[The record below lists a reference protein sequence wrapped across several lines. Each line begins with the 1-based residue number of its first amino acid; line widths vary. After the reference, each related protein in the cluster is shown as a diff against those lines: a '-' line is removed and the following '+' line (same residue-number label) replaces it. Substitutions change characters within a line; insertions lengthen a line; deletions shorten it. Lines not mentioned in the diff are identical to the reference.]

1 MDRAERG
8 AHEAEAATLDLLE
21 APDFRAFYEGSL
33 SKVYGYFLCRCGGD
47 RSTAEDLTQET
58 FMAGVRELRRGT
70 VVTAP
75 GPWILG
81 IARHKLVDHYR
92 RREREERKLAAI
104 GGAAEVDDL
113 LEWTGEADRDRAI
126 DALGEVAASQR
137 AALVLHYLDGFP
149 VAEVARMLGK
159 SEHATESLLA
169 RGRESF
175 KRAYREANDD

>member
-1 MDRAERG
+1 MERVERD
-8 AHEAEAATLDLLE
+8 AVVAEAATLDLRE
-21 APDFRAFYEGSL
+21 ARDFRAFYEDTL
-33 SKVYGYFLCRCGGD
+33 SKVYGYFYCRCGGD
-47 RSTAEDLTQET
+47 PSVAEDLTQET
-58 FMAGVRELRRGT
+58 FMAGVRELQRGA

-92 RREREERKLAAI
+92 RRERDERKLAAI
-104 GGAAEVDDL
+104 GGAAEVDEM
-113 LEWTGEADRDRAI
+113 LEWGSEEDRRRAI
-126 DALGEVAASQR
+126 EALAEVAASQR

-149 VAEVARMLGK
+149 VAEVATMLGK

-175 KRAYREANDD
+175 KRAYREADDG

>member
-1 MDRAERG
+1 M
-8 AHEAEAATLDLLE
+8 AEAATLDLRE
-21 APDFRAFYEGSL
+21 AADFRAFYEDAL

-47 RSTAEDLTQET
+47 PSIAEDLTQET
-58 FMAGVRELRRGT
+58 FVSGIRELQRGAI
-70 VVTAP
+70 VAAP
-75 GPWILG
+75 VPWILG

-104 GGAAEVDDL
+104 GGAAEVEDL
-113 LEWTGEADRDRAI
+113 LAWGGEEDRQRAI
-126 DALGEVAASQR
+126 EALDQVAASQR

-169 RGRESF
+169 RGRERF
-175 KRAYREANDD
+175 KRAYREANDG